1 MSTKTTCFDGS
12 GFELARKDEKSD
24 DHQPILSDLNSCN
37 LARVYYYSAWADY
50 TIVQINVSKDL
61 KGIGN
66 YTMKIDN

>member
-1 MSTKTTCFDGS
+1 MIID
-12 GFELARKDEKSD
+12 
-24 DHQPILSDLNSCN
+24 QLSDLNSCN

-50 TIVQINVSKDL
+50 TMVQINASKDL